1 MRKLLENHAN
11 KNKRSHRINSK
22 NIMMDKKN
30 IFNIELDFLNKV
42 STKDKAFL
50 ARQLATML
58 ESGLPIDRAMEIFIE
73 QTKNKKLKTCLQKVL
88 VDVKAGLPLSQSMKK
103 YPNIFDPVYINIII
117 SGEAVGRLAETLL
130 KLAENLEKQ
139 DSFSGKVKSALYYP
153 AFMVVMIIF
162 IVIIMMIYVIPPLK
176 DIFADFGSELP
187 WTTNMLLNMSDFM
200 VKYWWIVLL
209 IVAGISGGLYYYL
222 QTDDGKHRF
231 AKMEINFPTG
241 IGKYIYM
248 TRFCSTL
255 SMLLHAGTPI
265 IKALDITSHV
275 MSNIIYLEVL
285 QNAEKQMER
294 GIPLSEVLKDNNY
307 FDTMVPQMI
316 KVGEETGKVD
326 QTLDNLSRYYEE
338 QSNQI
343 VKRVNAL
350 IEPILI
356 VIIGLGVALIVF
368 AIIMPI
374 YQLVQLQ

>member
-1 MRKLLENHAN
+1 MPKE
-11 KNKRSHRINSK
+11 
-22 NIMMDKKN
+22 KN

-42 STKDKAFL
+42 SMKDKAFL

-58 ESGLPIDRAMEIFIE
+58 ESGLPIDRAMEIFID
-73 QTKNKKLKTCLQKVL
+73 QTKNKKLKNCLQKVL
-88 VDVKAGLPLSQSMKK
+88 VDVKAGLPLSQAMKK
-103 YPNIFDPVYINIII
+103 YPNIFDQVYINIII

-153 AFMVVMIIF
+153 AFMIVMIIF

-176 DIFADFGSELP
+176 DIFSDFGAQLP
-187 WTTNMLLNMSDFM
+187 WTTRTLLGMSDFM

-209 IVAGISGGLYYYL
+209 IFAGIVAGIYYYL

-231 AKMEINFPTG
+231 ARMEINFPTG
-241 IGKYIYM
+241 IGRYIYM

-265 IKALDITSHV
+265 IKALDITSYV
-275 MSNIIYLEVL
+275 MSNIVYFEVL
-285 QNAEKQMER
+285 QSTERQMER
-294 GIPLSEVLKDNNY
+294 GIPLSEVIKESKY

-326 QTLDNLSRYYEE
+326 QTLDNLARYYEE

-356 VIIGLGVALIVF
+356 VLIGAGVALIVF